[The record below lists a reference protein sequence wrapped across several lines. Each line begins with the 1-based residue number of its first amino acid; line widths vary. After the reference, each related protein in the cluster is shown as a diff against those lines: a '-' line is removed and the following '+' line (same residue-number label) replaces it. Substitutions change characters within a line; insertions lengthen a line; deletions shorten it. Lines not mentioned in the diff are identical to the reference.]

1 MTDQKDNHQEVRSYH
16 AATSHGERGFA
27 PGPGVLDWANQP
39 DPFRRYAGAELLP
52 LPLTPGPAEIDF
64 SALDTVGGIE
74 ARPLG
79 PESLS
84 LFLELSMGLTAWK
97 SYQGN
102 RWALRANA
110 SSGNLHPTECTLAA
124 PAIPGLSEQ
133 PGIYHYAPL
142 DHGLERLATPGGDG
156 ASMLAILS
164 SVHWREAWKYGERAY
179 RYCQLD
185 AGHALGS
192 IAYAAALLGWRA
204 RLLPEPSDEELAGL
218 AGLDQREF
226 APGESEVPDF
236 AIKIDTG
243 AGTSAPAGP
252 IIGDWQGTPN
262 RLSRQHVRWRGIE
275 AVDAAAAKP
284 RTSAPSQ
291 SPMPLVAGGRG
302 NIGIAAVDIIRR
314 RRSAVAMDGA
324 TSMGK
329 DAFLSLLGRAM
340 PQPGAVPW
348 NALPHAPSLSLAIFV
363 HRVDGLPP
371 GLYLLARNT
380 SHAPRL
386 RAACDAEFAW
396 AAVADGLPLY
406 LLREG
411 DMRDAA
417 RSISCGQDI
426 AADGAFAMGMIA
438 DFEAVLK
445 ADGPCAYRRLHWE
458 AGLIGQM
465 LYLEAEAAGLRATGI
480 GCYFDGSMRDLLG
493 LTSQDWQSL
502 YHFTIGGAVED
513 ERLET
518 QGGYHH
524 LGDVRRS

>member
-1 MTDQKDNHQEVRSYH
+1 MAELEDNAQAIRSYH
-16 AATSHGERGFA
+16 AATSHGKRGFA
-27 PGPGVLDWANQP
+27 PGPGFMDWANQP

-52 LPLTPGPAEIDF
+52 LPLGQGPADVDF
-64 SALDTVGGIE
+64 AALDMSGGI
-74 ARPLG
+74 APNALG
-79 PESLS
+79 PQSLS
-84 LFLELSMGLTAWK
+84 LFLEISLGLTAWK
-97 SYQGN
+97 SFQGN

-124 PAIPGLSEQ
+124 PAIEGLSEQ

-142 DHGLERLATPGGDG
+142 EHGLERLATLGTNSG
-156 ASMLAILS
+156 LTAILS

-192 IAYAAALLGWRA
+192 IAYAAALFGWQA
-204 RLLPEPSDEELAGL
+204 RLLAEPADEELATL

-226 APGESEVPDF
+226 APGENEVPDF
-236 AIKIDTG
+236 AVNIDTG
-243 AGTSAPAGP
+243 AGTSALPSP
-252 IIGDWQGTPN
+252 ITGDWLGVPN
-262 RLSRQHVRWRGIE
+262 RLSRQHTRWQGIE
-275 AVDAAAAKP
+275 AVDIAAAKP
-284 RTSAPSQ
+284 RTLAPSQ
-291 SPMPLVAGGRG
+291 PPMPLVAGGRSDFG
-302 NIGIAAVDIIRR
+302 TAAVDIIRR

-324 TSMGK
+324 TSISK
-329 DAFLSLLGRAM
+329 DAFLSMLARAM
-340 PQPGAVPW
+340 PQQGAVPW
-348 NALPHAPSLSLAIFV
+348 NALPYAPALSLAIFV
-363 HRVDGLPP
+363 HRVDGLAP

-386 RAACDAEFAW
+386 RAAGNADFVW
-396 AAVADGLPLY
+396 RTVADGLPLY

-438 DFEAVLK
+438 DFEANLD
-445 ADGPCAYRRLHWE
+445 ADGPWAYRRLHWE

-465 LYLEAEAAGLRATGI
+465 LYLEAEVAGLRATGI
-480 GCYFDGSMRDLLG
+480 GCFFDLEMRELLG
-493 LTSQDWQSL
+493 LEGDEWQSL

-518 QGGYHH
+518 LDGYHH
-524 LGDVRRS
+524 LGEERRS